1 MGRIQTSPSYTV
13 TGPVPGRPK
22 PGWCSRAST
31 QHSSPPHPLQ
41 PQAKPSKMQNPKSG
55 RCKRP
60 HSAKWIYPDRG
71 GPGGHLAVACAQ
83 PDKKANDGHLAC
95 PRCESGFAAGLWR
108 GKSRMW
114 SLPARTGWHRC
125 PQPASHDMPGGV
137 SPEGLLAPQRFPVR
151 HIPTAEKAANQAS
164 ASLNPTLPS
173 RSAQACPP
181 GYTLYCH
188 PAASGWRA
196 SDRSFHASEPQCPF
210 ANKMGVKMP
219 TSQGSGK
226 NGGVRPVPQ
235 RLQGTW

>member
-1 MGRIQTSPSYTV
+1 M
-13 TGPVPGRPK
+13 
-22 PGWCSRAST
+22 
-31 QHSSPPHPLQ
+31 
-41 PQAKPSKMQNPKSG
+41 
-55 RCKRP
+55 
-60 HSAKWIYPDRG
+60 
-71 GPGGHLAVACAQ
+71 ACAQ
-83 PDKKANDGHLAC
+83 PDKKANAGPLAC

-125 PQPASHDMPGGV
+125 PQPASHDKPGGV

-181 GYTLYCH
+181 WHTLHCH

-226 NGGVRPVPQ
+226 NGGGPSSAAKAAGHMVSAQEVPGASSLLGASFPESQFLSPPASFILPSCRAPAWIRHRVPVAWESSLSQILEPKHKASLSLTSPQ
-235 RLQGTW
+235 ST